1 MPDLPLFRAAA
12 VAALILAN
20 AFFVAAEFALVSTRQ
35 TRVQQLVQ
43 QGKPGARTL
52 EKLQRNLDEF
62 LPAVQIGVTLCSLA
76 LGWLGEPFVAMLLH
90 PLFRHLPHAAA
101 YARVLSVALAFL
113 LITYLHV
120 LMGELVPK
128 SLALRKAEQMALV
141 IAGPMDAFMHLIA
154 PLVRAMNH
162 SATFV
167 LRLFRTAPVPEGG
180 VHSPEELKLIA
191 TATRRMGLLPEYQ
204 EAILHRVLDLDQVP
218 VREIMTPR
226 QRIFSLPSDMTVA
239 AASARIIDMQHSRI
253 PVYDAARGPEHI
265 LGVVYSKDLS
275 RWMHFQA
282 TLPSNASFASSA
294 APSPSPSS
302 SQEKTLRLHSW
313 MHDVLVVPETK
324 PVSDVLIE
332 FQKRRRHMAIVVDE
346 FGTTTG
352 LVTVEDALEQMV
364 GELDDEFDLRD
375 TSILRLD
382 SGVLLIE
389 GSANLRDLEQQ
400 LHLTLPRDG
409 GVETLAGFVLA
420 RLQKIPSPGDAFLF
434 EGRRLT
440 VITMD
445 GLRIGRVRIEPE
457 IATQM
462 DASTAGA
469 PAVPSRKSPLPKKQD
484 PRGGGASRA

>member
-1 MPDLPLFRAAA
+1 MLDSERMPDLPLFRAVA

-35 TRVQQLVQ
+35 TRVQQLVL
-43 QGKPGARTL
+43 QGRAGARTL
-52 EKLQRNLDEF
+52 EKLQHNLDEF

-76 LGWLGEPFVAMLLH
+76 LGWLGEPFVALLLH
-90 PLFRHLPHAAA
+90 PIFGHLPLAAVS
-101 YARVLSVALAFL
+101 ARVLSAALAFL
-113 LITYLHV
+113 LITYFHV

-128 SLALRKAEQMALV
+128 SLALRKAEQMALA
-141 IAGPMDAFMHLIA
+141 IAGPMDGFMQIIA
-154 PLVRAMNH
+154 PLVRGMNH
-162 SATFV
+162 SAAFV
-167 LRLFRTAPVPEGG
+167 LRLFRTAPVPESG

-204 EAILHRVLDLDQVP
+204 ESILHRVLDLDQVP

-282 TLPSNASFASSA
+282 TMPALTS
-294 APSPSPSS
+294 APSVSPSF
-302 SQEKTLRLHSW
+302 QPLENTLRLQQW

-324 PVSDVLIE
+324 PVADMLVE

-352 LVTVEDALEQMV
+352 LVTVEDALEQIV
-364 GELDDEFDLRD
+364 GELEDEFDLRD

-400 LHLTLPRDG
+400 LHLALPRNG

-420 RLQKIPSPGDAFLF
+420 RLQRIPTPGDIFYF
-434 EGRRLT
+434 EGRRYT
-440 VITMD
+440 VVSME
-445 GLRIGRVRIEPE
+445 GHRIGRVRIEV
-457 IATQM
+457 
-462 DASTAGA
+462 DAASEKKQSTATGRG
-469 PAVPSRKSPLPKKQD
+469 SRL
-484 PRGGGASRA
+484 

>member
-1 MPDLPLFRAAA
+1 M
-12 VAALILAN
+12 AALILAN

-43 QGKPGARTL
+43 QGRPGARTL

-90 PLFRHLPHAAA
+90 PMFRHLPHAAA

-141 IAGPMDAFMHLIA
+141 IAGPMDAFMQLIA

-162 SATFV
+162 SAAFV

-282 TLPSNASFASSA
+282 TLPLNASFASSA
-294 APSPSPSS
+294 SPSPSPSSSPSS

-332 FQKRRRHMAIVVDE
+332 FQRRRRHMAIVVDE

-352 LVTVEDALEQMV
+352 LVTVEDALEQIV

-400 LHLTLPRDG
+400 IHLTLPRDG

-420 RLQKIPSPGDAFLF
+420 RLQKIPDPGDTFLF
-434 EGRRLT
+434 EGRRIT
-440 VITMD
+440 VVTMD

-457 IATQM
+457 LATQM
-462 DASTAGA
+462 DASAPGA
-469 PAVPSRKSPLPKKQD
+469 STGASAKQD
-484 PRGGGASRA
+484 GKLSSTRKPDHRGGGASRA

>member
-1 MPDLPLFRAAA
+1 MLDSERMPDLPLFRAVA

-35 TRVQQLVQ
+35 TRVQQLVL
-43 QGKPGARTL
+43 QGRAGARTL
-52 EKLQRNLDEF
+52 EKLQHNLDEF

-90 PLFRHLPHAAA
+90 PIFGHLPLSAVS
-101 YARVLSVALAFL
+101 ARVLSAALAFL
-113 LITYLHV
+113 LITYFHV

-128 SLALRKAEQMALV
+128 SLALRKAEQMALA
-141 IAGPMDAFMHLIA
+141 IAGPMDGFMQIIA

-162 SATFV
+162 SAAFV
-167 LRLFRTAPVPEGG
+167 LRLFRTAPVPESG

-204 EAILHRVLDLDQVP
+204 ESILHRVLDLDQVP

-282 TLPSNASFASSA
+282 TMPVLTS
-294 APSPSPSS
+294 APSAPPL
-302 SQEKTLRLHSW
+302 ENTLRLYQW

-324 PVSDVLIE
+324 PVADVLLE
-332 FQKRRRHMAIVVDE
+332 FQKMRRHMAIVVDE

-352 LVTVEDALEQMV
+352 LVTVEDALEQIV
-364 GELDDEFDLRD
+364 GELEDEFDLRD

-400 LHLTLPRDG
+400 LHLALPRNG

-420 RLQKIPSPGDAFLF
+420 RLQRIPTPGDAFSF
-434 EGRRLT
+434 DGRRYT
-440 VITMD
+440 VVSMEAH
-445 GLRIGRVRIEPE
+445 RIGRVRIEVE
-457 IATQM
+457 
-462 DASTAGA
+462 AS
-469 PAVPSRKSPLPKKQD
+469 SEKKQSTILG
-484 PRGGGASRA
+484 RGSRP